1 MDVILLERVNSL
13 GSIGDVV
20 SVKNG
25 FARNFLL
32 PQGKALLANAA
43 NKARFEAERDQIE
56 ARNAAARQDAESFG
70 KVIDGSSYVIIRQSS
85 DSGFLYGS
93 VTARDVAEAAKEN
106 GHEIQKLQ
114 VVLPQ
119 PIKAL
124 GLHTIAIRLH
134 PELEVSVQVNI
145 ARSADEA
152 ERQAEGVN
160 VIEAAMEEERAEDAA
175 RAAEMASIA
184 AEVAAERG
192 PSDDD

>member
-106 GHEIQKLQ
+106 GH
-114 VVLPQ
+114 
-119 PIKAL
+119 
-124 GLHTIAIRLH
+124 
-134 PELEVSVQVNI
+134 
-145 ARSADEA
+145 
-152 ERQAEGVN
+152 
-160 VIEAAMEEERAEDAA
+160 
-175 RAAEMASIA
+175 
-184 AEVAAERG
+184 
-192 PSDDD
+192 